1 MIRKTNAFAAATT
14 RIFTS
19 APPPGY
25 PSWVESQ
32 RQMIDEAAMPADKLT
47 TPCTGC
53 GSRLPTDYYRAKGMI
68 ACCPAR
74 NADTGETIT

>member
-14 RIFTS
+14 RIFTN

-25 PSWVESQ
+25 PTWEQSQ
-32 RQMIDEAAMPADKLT
+32 RQMLDEAAMPADKLT
-47 TPCTGC
+47 TSCTGC

-68 ACCPAR
+68 ACCPVR
-74 NADTGETIT
+74 NDEPKETIT

>member
-1 MIRKTNAFAAATT
+1 MRRKQTDFFAATARLFTNA
-14 RIFTS
+14 S
-19 APPPGY
+19 PPGY
-25 PSWVESQ
+25 PSWPDMQ

-53 GSRLPTDYYRAKGMI
+53 GSRLPLSYYLDRGLI

-74 NADTGETIT
+74 NDDTGETIT

>member
-1 MIRKTNAFAAATT
+1 MNSKTTAFAAATA
-14 RIFTS
+14 RIFTNS
-19 APPPGY
+19 PPPGY

-53 GSRLPTDYYRAKGMI
+53 GSRLPTDYYRDRGLI
-68 ACCPAR
+68 ACCPER
-74 NADTGETIT
+74 NDDEGETIT